1 MELYF
6 VLDEH
11 GEPIRER
18 DIDAWS
24 RWFARADRSIA
35 RSTVAPDV
43 TVLTTFNGVDD
54 VPDPATV
61 PRLFESRVFGGILDG
76 EMVQHCTR
84 AEAISRHAELVFW
97 CRVAALPN
105 GGITDADIT

>member
-6 VLDEH
+6 VLNEQ

-18 DIDAWS
+18 DIEAWS

-35 RSTVAPDV
+35 RSIVAPDV

-54 VPDPATV
+54 VPDPDSV
-61 PRLFESRVFGGILDG
+61 PKLFESRVFGGILDG
-76 EMVQHCTR
+76 EVVQHCTR
-84 AEAISRHAELVFW
+84 AEATAGHAELVQW
-97 CRVAALPN
+97 CRVGALPN
-105 GGITDADIT
+105 VGMTEADIT